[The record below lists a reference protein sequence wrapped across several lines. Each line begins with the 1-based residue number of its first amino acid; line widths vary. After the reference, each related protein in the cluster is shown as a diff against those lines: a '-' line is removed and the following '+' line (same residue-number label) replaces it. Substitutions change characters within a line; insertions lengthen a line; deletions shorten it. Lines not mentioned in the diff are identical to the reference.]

1 MSDYYEANADEF
13 FTSTKDVDMS
23 PLYEKFLPHI
33 PKGGHILDAG
43 CGSGRDSKYFLDQ
56 GYKVT
61 AIEPAEA
68 LRKLA
73 SEFIR
78 QPVEQRT
85 FQEINE
91 QETYDG
97 IWACASLLHVPR
109 SELNEVFEKLFS
121 ALKPRG
127 VLYCSFK
134 YGEIEREKE
143 GRFFNDMN
151 KKLLRKLINHC
162 GIYVEILST
171 WVTDDRRSFKRSEQ
185 WVNALI
191 VKTDY
196 HKLY

>member
-1 MSDYYEANADEF
+1 MSDYYETNAEEF

-23 PLYEKFLPHI
+23 PLYERFLPHL

-61 AIEPAEA
+61 AVEPAEA

-73 SEFIR
+73 SDFIG

-109 SELNEVFEKLFS
+109 SELPTVFEKLINAVRPS
-121 ALKPRG
+121 G

-134 YGEIEREKE
+134 YGETEREKD

-151 KKLLRKLINHC
+151 VARLRELIAEC
-162 GIYVEILST
+162 SISTEDLST
-171 WVTDDRRSFKRSEQ
+171 WVTDDRRTQKNAEQ
-185 WVNALI
+185 WLNALI
-191 VKTDY
+191 EKA
-196 HKLY
+196 